1 MILGEV
7 RGDDVDSSSSVEMR
21 RPRTSLPRGL
31 ARLYPPSGCR
41 GELSIW
47 ITFTSDFA
55 APKLVPRMGDESGSK
70 SINDEELV
78 LFGFL
83 RGRASESL
91 VSSSFLCLTELERDE
106 DAVVE
111 SVGTAGFRPKV
122 RISCCINFPR
132 KTDEEVATDG
142 IRGSP

>member
-1 MILGEV
+1 MGLVREKGVAFGSGFVGSWLTILGEV

-55 APKLVPRMGDESGSK
+55 APKLVPQMGDYIGSQTIHYK
-70 SINDEELV
+70 V
-78 LFGFL
+78 LLIVVFL
-83 RGRASESL
+83 LRHTS
-91 VSSSFLCLTELERDE
+91 
-106 DAVVE
+106 
-111 SVGTAGFRPKV
+111 
-122 RISCCINFPR
+122 
-132 KTDEEVATDG
+132 
-142 IRGSP
+142 